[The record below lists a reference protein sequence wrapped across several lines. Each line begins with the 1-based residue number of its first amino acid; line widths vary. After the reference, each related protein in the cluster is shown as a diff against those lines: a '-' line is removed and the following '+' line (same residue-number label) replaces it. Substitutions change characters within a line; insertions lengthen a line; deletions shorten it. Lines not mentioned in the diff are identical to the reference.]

1 MVETIWL
8 IKRWN
13 HGFSTDEEFTA
24 PSPTK
29 CEDVLSYVKDQPIRA
44 EVCVPPANAGK
55 FVVFVLKKKKYLSW
69 AAVIAIEQL
78 RMLMAGMCSGTA
90 GWLQSKKLASMDRET
105 WQRY

>member
-1 MVETIWL
+1 MVEIIWL
-8 IKRWN
+8 IKRCN
-13 HGFSTDEEFTA
+13 HGFSSDEEFTA

-29 CEDVLSYVKDQPIRA
+29 CEDVHSYVKDLPIRA

-69 AAVIAIEQL
+69 AAVIAIKQL
-78 RMLMAGMCSGTA
+78 QMLMAGMCSGTA
-90 GWLQSKKLASMDRET
+90 GWLQSKKLASMDQET